1 MIVTFLS
8 ILAVLFLYLAVKN
21 FLLAVYPEACKLGQ
35 DIDHFVWFD
44 VVDEY
49 VRQPQVLKSMVL
61 LASEITAGRSSK
73 YYFPTHC
80 NSFKV
85 ILKII
90 ISVICW
96 WKWIKNLNR
105 LKKCSNYWTWKW
117 THPVIPIDWQKPWQ
131 TRDSLGQGR
140 LLAPPH
146 LCCCCFVPA
155 QASPSEGNI

>member
-35 DIDHFVWFD
+35 DIDHFVRFD

-90 ISVICW
+90 TSVIC
-96 WKWIKNLNR
+96 
-105 LKKCSNYWTWKW
+105 
-117 THPVIPIDWQKPWQ
+117 
-131 TRDSLGQGR
+131 
-140 LLAPPH
+140 
-146 LCCCCFVPA
+146 
-155 QASPSEGNI
+155 